1 MPEETESKNIK
12 EMPFLDHLEEFRWR
26 LIKCLIAIAV
36 CAFAAFFF
44 SNHLFSALW
53 LPLNKAAPELKIHYF
68 KVTEGFT
75 TRLKLSLLAGV
86 LFASPI
92 VFYQIWKFILPGLYE
107 REVKIIIPIVF
118 FSTFFFLL
126 GIVFCYFVLLPFG
139 LNFFYSQA
147 PVGTVPTLMM
157 GDYLNFILVLLLAF
171 GIVFQLPVVSYF
183 LGKIGLISSDFLASG
198 RRYALVIVAVVAAVI
213 TPPDFI
219 SQLGIGIPLYI
230 LYEISIIIVRLTGA
244 SEKRKK
250 ASKNLAG

>member
-1 MPEETESKNIK
+1 MPGEIETKDQK

-36 CAFAAFFF
+36 CAAAAFFF
-44 SNHLFSALW
+44 SNQLFSALW

-75 TRLKLSLLAGV
+75 TRLKLSLLAGI
-86 LFASPI
+86 LFASPV

-107 REVKIIIPIVF
+107 REAKIVIPIVF

-126 GIVFCYFVLLPFG
+126 GVVFCYFILLPFG
-139 LNFFYSQA
+139 LSFFYGQA
-147 PVGTVPTLMM
+147 PVDTVPTLMM
-157 GDYLNFILVLLLAF
+157 SDYLSFILVLLLAF

-183 LGKIGLISSDFLASG
+183 LGKIGLISSDFLAKG
-198 RRYALVIVAVVAAVI
+198 RRYALVVIALVAAVI

-230 LYEISIIIVRLTGA
+230 LYEISIIIVRLTGTA
-244 SEKRKK
+244 EKRKQ
-250 ASKNLAG
+250 ASEDLAG